1 LAQDLERLVVQ
12 LSADIKQYERAM
24 QKAVGVTR
32 KQASAIEKRYDAM
45 GAKINKAFAG
55 FVAGLSVGALAGVIS
70 SVRDISAGIA
80 EIGASAERAGVSNRV
95 FQELAYVAEQTRVPI
110 DALTDGLK
118 EMNLRGDE
126 FAATGKGSAAEAFAR
141 LGYGAEE
148 LKQKLAEPNDLFL
161 EIIGRLEKFDKAA
174 QIRIA
179 DEVFGGEGGERF
191 VQLLDEGEDGI
202 RRMMTQ
208 AHDLGRVM
216 DDELIAKAAELDR
229 QFSAIVG
236 TVGTA
241 LKTAI
246 VNASSALSGFIN
258 SFREF
263 NSQQTTALEG
273 RVNDVIAERAQLLEK
288 AARAE
293 DLLAS
298 GGMGEATSTVEQ
310 QLSAMRTRVA
320 ELTAQEDEIIGIL
333 QERNK
338 ITPPSVPG
346 MSDNWTPPA
355 YVPPPAPSAGS
366 VGGGGGGGGGGG
378 SDRADDWNREVD
390 ALLRRTEALK
400 AGTLAQ
406 AEINPLLQDYGRAAE
421 FASARTDLLLAA
433 QQAGVAITPQLRASI
448 AELASSYADA
458 AAASG
463 QLDAS
468 QDKLRERAEEMA
480 SLRRDVF
487 GGFAKDM
494 LESRDAADALANALG
509 RIGDRMIDLALN
521 AAFSPTGG
529 TGGPGGGLGAILS
542 SVGNWFGGARAG
554 GGPVSA
560 GKAYVVGEKRPELFV
575 PNMSGRIIPS
585 IPDLR
590 GARAGAAAAG
600 AVDVR
605 VSVDRNGELQAYVER
620 TAGGVAARVAAAG
633 DARVRREVPGILA
646 KHQLRNG

>member
-1 LAQDLERLVVQ
+1 M
-12 LSADIKQYERAM
+12 SADIKSYERAM
-24 QKAVGVTR
+24 ARALNVTKTQTRAIAKQHSDLGV
-32 KQASAIEKRYDAM
+32 
-45 GAKINKAFAG
+45 KINKIFAG
-55 FVAGLSVGALAGVIS
+55 FLTGLSIGAVTGVVS
-70 SVRDISAGIA
+70 SIRDISAGIA
-80 EIGASAERAGVSNRV
+80 EVGASAERAGVSNRV
-95 FQELAYVAEQTRVPI
+95 FQELAYVAEKTRVPI

-118 EMNLRGDE
+118 EMALRGDE
-126 FAATGKGSAAEAFAR
+126 FAITGKGSAAEAFAR
-141 LGYGAEE
+141 LGYGADE
-148 LKQKLAEPNDLFL
+148 LQQKLAAPNDLFL

-338 ITPPSVPG
+338 RTPPSAPG
-346 MSDNWTPPA
+346 TPDDWTPPA
-355 YVPPPAPSAGS
+355 YAPPPAASA
-366 VGGGGGGGGGGG
+366 GGGGGGGG
-378 SDRADDWNREVD
+378 SGGGDDRADDWNREVD

-421 FASARTDLLLAA
+421 FASAKTDLLLAA
-433 QQAGVAITPQLRASI
+433 QQAGIPITDALREKVAQLA
-448 AELASSYADA
+448 LGYADA
-458 AAASG
+458 AAASNH
-463 QLDAS
+463 LETS
-468 QDKLRERAEEMA
+468 QDQLRERAEEMA
-480 SLRRDVF
+480 TLRRDVF

-509 RIGDRMIDLALN
+509 RIGDRLVDMALN
-521 AAFSPTGG
+521 AAFAPT
-529 TGGPGGGLGAILS
+529 TGAGGGLGGFFGAL
-542 SVGNWFGGARAG
+542 GGLFGGARAR

-560 GKAYVVGEKRPELFV
+560 GKAYIVGEKRPELFV
-575 PNMSGRIIPS
+575 PSQSGQIIPSVPDLSRPRTIPS
-585 IPDLR
+585 IPR
-590 GARAGAAAAG
+590 GTAAAG
-600 AVDVR
+600 GGGMVDVR
-605 VSVDRNGELQAYVER
+605 VSVDRNGELQAFVER
-620 TAGGVAARVAAAG
+620 TAGGVAARVSAAG
-633 DARVRREVPGILA
+633 DARVRREVPTIMGR
-646 KHQLRNG
+646 HQLRNG